1 MCCCLCNWYV
11 GIFGLISVGA
21 ELLAAVQASLRR
33 KAASLDEDN
42 WIFEGEETKP
52 GG

>member
-1 MCCCLCNWYV
+1 MAIMGCV
-11 GIFGLISVGA
+11 VLICIGA

-42 WIFEGEETKP
+42 WIFEGEREIP
-52 GG
+52 GA